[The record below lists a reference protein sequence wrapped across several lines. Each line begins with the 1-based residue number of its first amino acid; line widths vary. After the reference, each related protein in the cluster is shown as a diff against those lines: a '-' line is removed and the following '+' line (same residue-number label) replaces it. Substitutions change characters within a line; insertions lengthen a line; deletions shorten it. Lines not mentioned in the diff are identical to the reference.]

1 MHVIAT
7 TRFNEKTWKENTAW
21 REKNNWKGCI
31 YGAPKQVSESISL
44 FVPIFILEMHNDENV
59 IQGVGLIKNAVSVDK
74 YYKIYSDGNY
84 NRYTYKSEYR
94 VDRKDMT
101 EYEEK
106 IMSIFD
112 TLVFKGEQHLKR
124 GQGII
129 AVSPWIKNNKHI
141 NFVKF
146 FKTMFSDHFRG
157 KVLH

>member
-7 TRFNEKTWKENTAW
+7 TRFNEKTWKENCLW

-31 YGAPKQVSESISL
+31 YGSPKQVSETISL
-44 FVPIFILEMHNDENV
+44 FIPIFILEMHNDENI

-74 YYKIYSDGNY
+74 YYKIYSEGNY

-94 VDRKDMT
+94 VDRNDMT

-112 TLVFKGEQHLKR
+112 TLVFNEFIICGSPKICTSQFNSKGTISLQPP
-124 GQGII
+124 
-129 AVSPWIKNNKHI
+129 VS
-141 NFVKF
+141 
-146 FKTMFSDHFRG
+146 
-157 KVLH
+157 